1 MGVIETVPNVVFKT
15 RVRDES
21 VAGPNPYR
29 WQDLTTQEIF
39 KGKKVVVFSLPGA
52 FTPTCSNQ
60 QLPGYEKLHNVF
72 KQHGIDEV
80 YCLSINDSYVMNAW
94 AANQKLENVKVIPD
108 GNGDFTDQVDMLVE
122 KTNDGFGMRSWR
134 YAAIVNDGTVEV
146 MFEEPGKID
155 NNDGDPYSVSSPE
168 NVLKYLQSMA
178 VDSNSI

>member
-1 MGVIETVPNVVFKT
+1 MKKGDRLPDISFRT
-15 RVRDES
+15 RSLGEWKDVSTDD
-21 VAGPNPYR
+21 Y
-29 WQDLTTQEIF
+29 F
-39 KGKKVVVFSLPGA
+39 KGKRVILFALPGA

-60 QLPGYEKLHNVF
+60 QLPGYEKLHDVF

-94 AANQKLENVKVIPD
+94 AANQKLEKVKVIPD

-122 KTNDGFGMRSWR
+122 KSDCGFGMRSWR
-134 YAAIVNDGTVEV
+134 YAMIVNDGTVEV
-146 MFEEPGKID
+146 MFEEPGKQD

-178 VDSNSI
+178 NQHIDKKL